1 MENITYR
8 EAVLKGAASLKCS
21 GVESPEY
28 DSRELMLKAAGFDS
42 TQYLCRSTE
51 KVPAECL
58 AIFQEYIERR
68 MNREPLQHIL
78 GEACF
83 YGRSFLVNENVLV
96 PRLDTEVL
104 VEQALKVTRDN
115 DAVLD
120 MCTGSGCI
128 IITMALERKLSF
140 ACGCDLSDKAL
151 EVAQSNG
158 ARLIPEDRYCIVN
171 ADEEKYDSRNLLN
184 YGDNKDIF
192 KFCHG
197 DLFDSLDKSYGLN
210 PEPHFKFD
218 VIVSN
223 PPYIETEVINTL
235 SEEVRLHEPVMALDG
250 SPDGLEFYRRISAK
264 APEYLNLGGY
274 LLYEIGCNQGQ
285 QVSTIMEEAGFKDV
299 EIIKDLA
306 GLDRVVKARL

>member
-8 EAVLKGAASLKCS
+8 EAVLKGAASLKCR

-42 TQYLCRSTE
+42 TQYLCRSTG

-58 AIFQEYIERR
+58 AIFQDYIERR

-151 EVAQSNG
+151 LVAESNR
-158 ARLIPEDRYCIVN
+158 ARLIPKDRYCFVN
-171 ADEEKYDSRNLLN
+171 AD
-184 YGDNKDIF
+184 GDDKGIF
-192 KFCHG
+192 RFCQG
-197 DLFDSLDKSYGLN
+197 DLFDSLDKNYGLN
-210 PEPHFKFD
+210 LKPVKFD

-235 SEEVRLHEPVMALDG
+235 SDEVRLHEPIMALDG
-250 SPDGLEFYRRISAK
+250 SVDGLEFYRRISAK
-264 APEYLNLGGY
+264 APEYLNPSGY
-274 LLYEIGCNQGQ
+274 LLYEIGYNQGQ
-285 QVSTIMEEAGFKDV
+285 QVSMIMEEAGFRDV

>member
-8 EAVLKGAASLKCS
+8 EAVLKGAASLKCR

-42 TQYLCRSTE
+42 TQYLCRSTG

-58 AIFQEYIERR
+58 AIFQDYIERR

-104 VEQALKVTRDN
+104 VEQALKVTRDH

-151 EVAQSNG
+151 LVAESNR
-158 ARLIPEDRYCIVN
+158 ARLIPKDRYCFVN
-171 ADEEKYDSRNLLN
+171 AD
-184 YGDNKDIF
+184 GDDKGIF
-192 KFCHG
+192 RFCQG
-197 DLFDSLDKSYGLN
+197 DLFDSLDKNYGLN
-210 PEPHFKFD
+210 LKPVKFD

-235 SEEVRLHEPVMALDG
+235 SDEVRLHEPIMALDG
-250 SPDGLEFYRRISAK
+250 SVDGLEFYRRISAK
-264 APEYLNLGGY
+264 APEYLNPSGY
-274 LLYEIGCNQGQ
+274 LLYEIGYNQGQ
-285 QVSTIMEEAGFKDV
+285 QVSMIMEEAGFRDV

>member
-1 MENITYR
+1 MENVTYR

-58 AIFQEYIERR
+58 ATFQEYIERR

-96 PRLDTEVL
+96 PRLDTEIL

-151 EVAQSNG
+151 EVAQSN
-158 ARLIPEDRYCIVN
+158 AERLIQ
-171 ADEEKYDSRNLLN
+171 
-184 YGDNKDIF
+184 DNKGIF
-192 KFCHG
+192 RFCQG

-210 PEPHFKFD
+210 LKPVKFD

-235 SEEVRLHEPVMALDG
+235 SDEVRLHEPVMALDG
-250 SPDGLEFYRRISAK
+250 STDGLEFYRRISAK
-264 APEYLNLGGY
+264 APEYLNPSGY
-274 LLYEIGCNQGQ
+274 LLYEIGYNQGQ
-285 QVSTIMEEAGFKDV
+285 QVSMIMEEAGFRDV

>member
-8 EAVLKGAASLKCS
+8 EAVLKGAASLKCR

-51 KVPAECL
+51 PVLAEHL
-58 AIFQEYIERR
+58 ATFQGYVDRR

-151 EVAQSNG
+151 EVAQSNVE
-158 ARLIPEDRYCIVN
+158 RLIQ
-171 ADEEKYDSRNLLN
+171 
-184 YGDNKDIF
+184 DNKGIF
-192 KFCHG
+192 RFCQG
-197 DLFDSLDKSYGLN
+197 DLFDSLDKNYGLN
-210 PEPHFKFD
+210 LKPVKFD

-235 SEEVRLHEPVMALDG
+235 SDEVRLHEPVMALDG
-250 SPDGLEFYRRISAK
+250 SADGLEFYRRISAK
-264 APEYLNLGGY
+264 APEYLNLSGY
-274 LLYEIGCNQGQ
+274 LLYEIGYNQGQ
-285 QVSTIMEEAGFKDV
+285 QVSMIMEEAGFRDV

>member
-1 MENITYR
+1 
-8 EAVLKGAASLKCS
+8 
-21 GVESPEY
+21 
-28 DSRELMLKAAGFDS
+28 MLKAAGFDS

-51 KVPAECL
+51 LVPTEHL
-58 AIFQEYIERR
+58 ATFQGYIDRR

-128 IITMALERKLSF
+128 IITMALERELSF

-151 EVAQSNG
+151 LVAESNR
-158 ARLIPEDRYCIVN
+158 ARLIPKDRYCFVN
-171 ADEEKYDSRNLLN
+171 AD
-184 YGDNKDIF
+184 GDNKGIF
-192 KFCHG
+192 RFCQG
-197 DLFDSLDKSYGLN
+197 DLFDSLDKNYGLN
-210 PEPHFKFD
+210 LKPVKFD

-235 SEEVRLHEPVMALDG
+235 SDEVRLHEPVMALDG
-250 SPDGLEFYRRISAK
+250 SADGLEFYRRISAK
-264 APEYLNLGGY
+264 ASEYLNPSGY
-274 LLYEIGCNQGQ
+274 LLYEIGYNQGQ
-285 QVSTIMEEAGFKDV
+285 QVSMIMEEAGFRDV

>member
-8 EAVLKGAASLKCS
+8 EAVLTGAASLKCR

-51 KVPAECL
+51 LVPTEHL
-58 AIFQEYIERR
+58 ATFQGYIDRR

-151 EVAQSNG
+151 LVAESNRE
-158 ARLIPEDRYCIVN
+158 RLIPKDRYCFVN
-171 ADEEKYDSRNLLN
+171 AD
-184 YGDNKDIF
+184 GDNKGIF
-192 KFCHG
+192 RFCQG
-197 DLFDSLDKSYGLN
+197 DLFDSLDKNYGLN
-210 PEPHFKFD
+210 LKPVKFD

-235 SEEVRLHEPVMALDG
+235 SDEVRLHEPVMALDG
-250 SPDGLEFYRRISAK
+250 SADGLEFYRRISAK
-264 APEYLNLGGY
+264 APEYLKLGGY
-274 LLYEIGCNQGQ
+274 LLYEIGYNQGQ
-285 QVSTIMEEAGFKDV
+285 QVSMIMEEAGFRDV

>member
-8 EAVLKGAASLKCS
+8 EAVLKGAASLKCR

-151 EVAQSNG
+151 EVAQSN
-158 ARLIPEDRYCIVN
+158 AERLIQ
-171 ADEEKYDSRNLLN
+171 
-184 YGDNKDIF
+184 DNKGIF
-192 KFCHG
+192 RFCQG
-197 DLFDSLDKSYGLN
+197 DLFDSLDKNCGL
-210 PEPHFKFD
+210 EPDSHFKFD

-235 SEEVRLHEPVMALDG
+235 SDEVRLHEPVMALDG

-285 QVSTIMEEAGFKDV
+285 QVSMIMEEAGFRDV

>member
-1 MENITYR
+1 MENVTYR

-151 EVAQSNG
+151 EVAQSN
-158 ARLIPEDRYCIVN
+158 AERLIQ
-171 ADEEKYDSRNLLN
+171 
-184 YGDNKDIF
+184 DNKGIF
-192 KFCHG
+192 RFCQG
-197 DLFDSLDKSYGLN
+197 DLFDSLDKNCGL
-210 PEPHFKFD
+210 EPDSHFKFD

-235 SEEVRLHEPVMALDG
+235 SDEVRLHEPVMALDG

-285 QVSTIMEEAGFKDV
+285 QVSTIMEEAGFRDV

>member
-28 DSRELMLKAAGFDS
+28 DSRELMLKVAGFDS

-151 EVAQSNG
+151 EVAQSN
-158 ARLIPEDRYCIVN
+158 AERLIQ
-171 ADEEKYDSRNLLN
+171 
-184 YGDNKDIF
+184 DNKGIF
-192 KFCHG
+192 RFCQG
-197 DLFDSLDKSYGLN
+197 DLFDSLDKNCGL
-210 PEPHFKFD
+210 EPDSHFKFD

-235 SEEVRLHEPVMALDG
+235 SDEVRLHEPVMALDG

-285 QVSTIMEEAGFKDV
+285 QVSMIMEEAGFRDI

>member
-8 EAVLKGAASLKCS
+8 EAVLKGAASLKCR

-42 TQYLCRSTE
+42 TQYLCRSAE
-51 KVPAECL
+51 KVSAECL
-58 AIFQEYIERR
+58 AIFKKYIERR

-96 PRLDTEVL
+96 PRLDTEIL

-158 ARLIPEDRYCIVN
+158 ARLIPAV
-171 ADEEKYDSRNLLN
+171 
-184 YGDNKDIF
+184 
-192 KFCHG
+192 
-197 DLFDSLDKSYGLN
+197 SYTHLRA
-210 PEPHFKFD
+210 H
-218 VIVSN
+218 
-223 PPYIETEVINTL
+223 ET
-235 SEEVRLHEPVMALDG
+235 
-250 SPDGLEFYRRISAK
+250 
-264 APEYLNLGGY
+264 
-274 LLYEIGCNQGQ
+274 
-285 QVSTIMEEAGFKDV
+285 
-299 EIIKDLA
+299 
-306 GLDRVVKARL
+306 

>member
-1 MENITYR
+1 MENVTYR

-28 DSRELMLKAAGFDS
+28 DSRELMLKAAEFDS

-58 AIFQEYIERR
+58 ATFQEYIERR

-96 PRLDTEVL
+96 PRLDTEIL

-151 EVAQSNG
+151 EVAQSN
-158 ARLIPEDRYCIVN
+158 AERLIQ
-171 ADEEKYDSRNLLN
+171 
-184 YGDNKDIF
+184 DNKGIF
-192 KFCHG
+192 RFCQG
-197 DLFDSLDKSYGLN
+197 DLFDSLDKNCGL
-210 PEPHFKFD
+210 EPDSHFKFD

-235 SEEVRLHEPVMALDG
+235 SDEVRLHEPVMALDG

-264 APEYLNLGGY
+264 APEYLKLGGY

-285 QVSTIMEEAGFKDV
+285 QVSMIMEEAGFRDI

>member
-8 EAVLKGAASLKCS
+8 EAVLKGAASLKCR

-51 KVPAECL
+51 LVPAEHL
-58 AIFQEYIERR
+58 ATFQGYVDRR

-158 ARLIPEDRYCIVN
+158 ARLIPEDRYCFVN
-171 ADEEKYDSRNLLN
+171 AD
-184 YGDNKDIF
+184 GDNKSIF
-192 KFCHG
+192 RFCQG
-197 DLFDSLDKSYGLN
+197 DLFDSLDKNYGLN
-210 PEPHFKFD
+210 LKPVKFD

-235 SEEVRLHEPVMALDG
+235 SDEVRLHEPVMALDG
-250 SPDGLEFYRRISAK
+250 SADGLEFYRRISAK
-264 APEYLNLGGY
+264 APEYLKPGGY
-274 LLYEIGCNQGQ
+274 LLYEIGYNQGQ
-285 QVSTIMEEAGFKDV
+285 QVSMIMEEAGFRDV

>member
-1 MENITYR
+1 MENVTYR

-51 KVPAECL
+51 KVSAECL
-58 AIFQEYIERR
+58 ATFQEYIERR

-96 PRLDTEVL
+96 PRLDTEIL

-151 EVAQSNG
+151 EVAQSN
-158 ARLIPEDRYCIVN
+158 AERLIQ
-171 ADEEKYDSRNLLN
+171 
-184 YGDNKDIF
+184 DNKGIF
-192 KFCHG
+192 RFCQG
-197 DLFDSLDKSYGLN
+197 DLFDSLDKNCGL
-210 PEPHFKFD
+210 EPDSHFKFD

-235 SEEVRLHEPVMALDG
+235 SDEVRLHEPVMALDG

-264 APEYLNLGGY
+264 APDYLNLGGY

-285 QVSTIMEEAGFKDV
+285 QVSTIMEEAGFRDV

>member
-8 EAVLKGAASLKCS
+8 EAVLTGAASLKCR

-51 KVPAECL
+51 KVSAECL
-58 AIFQEYIERR
+58 AIFKKYIERR

-96 PRLDTEVL
+96 PRLDTEIL

-128 IITMALERKLSF
+128 IITMALERELSF

-151 EVAQSNG
+151 LVAESNRE
-158 ARLIPEDRYCIVN
+158 RLIPKDRYCFVN
-171 ADEEKYDSRNLLN
+171 AD
-184 YGDNKDIF
+184 GDNKGIF
-192 KFCHG
+192 RFCQG
-197 DLFDSLDKSYGLN
+197 DLFDSLDKNYGLN
-210 PEPHFKFD
+210 LKPVKFD

-235 SEEVRLHEPVMALDG
+235 SDEVRLHEPVMALDG
-250 SPDGLEFYRRISAK
+250 SADGLEFYRRISAK
-264 APEYLNLGGY
+264 APEYLNPSGY
-274 LLYEIGCNQGQ
+274 LLYEIGYNQGQ
-285 QVSTIMEEAGFKDV
+285 QVSMIMEEAGFRDV